1 MQNWYSQN
9 NPLKL
14 NGVAEG
20 AIGIGLETAFRVGVG
35 MAESVAATA

>member
-14 NGVAEG
+14 KAVGEGKGVEMG
-20 AIGIGLETAFRVGVG
+20 TETEVGRG
-35 MAESVAATA
+35 MAAKVAATA